1 ALEIDLRTAGATARG
16 GRLTKMLGH
25 TLGEIER
32 CRAADIVLEVA
43 IHLAAEEG
51 IVLRRGVRRLQ
62 LQNERHQRFGD
73 KTAAIEPEMAALVG
87 AGAERIELL
96 DGHALLT
103 TPCRARPACV
113 RCRAPPR

>member
-1 ALEIDLRTAGATARG
+1 
-16 GRLTKMLGH
+16 MLGH

-32 CRAADIVLEVA
+32 CRAADVVLEIA

-51 IVLRRGVRRLQ
+51 IALRRGVRLLQ
-62 LQNERHQRFGD
+62 LQNERHQGLGD
-73 KTAAIEPEMAALVG
+73 EAAAIEAEMAPLVG

-103 TPCRARPACV
+103 TLSGVAGLRPAS
-113 RCRAPPR
+113 RAAAMNARIFSGSF